1 MNEKHIWAHLLQQ
14 IRNPYGVA
22 GLMGNLYAESG
33 LRSTDL
39 EGKYEKRLGLT
50 DAEYTSG
57 VDNGTYTAFVHDA
70 AGYGLAQW
78 TYWTRKAAL
87 WNYAIEKGVSIG
99 DLDMQLEFLVR
110 EMQKDFKSVWNT
122 LLSASSVRE
131 ASDAV
136 LLKYEK
142 PANQSEENQARRAS
156 FGEKYFDLYG
166 KDGEMAVDI
175 QKVIDIASA
184 EVGYL
189 EKASNAQLDDKT
201 ANPGS
206 ANYTKYA
213 RDLADVSWFNG
224 KKQGEKWCAVFVTW
238 CFYKAFGIIAKDML
252 FQDHKDNCA
261 AGCGYARGY
270 FNNHGRLYDSPEIGD
285 QIFFWSSDLS
295 KVSHTGLVVGVD
307 GSRVYTIEGNT
318 SDGSSVIANGGAVCK
333 KDYALN
339 YKRIAGYGRPD
350 WDTASDGGD
359 QKGGESSMSAD
370 YSAKVYAANGKPV
383 NLRASASTN
392 SKVLCKVPVG
402 EYVNVV
408 EETNDTWA
416 RCAYEGYT
424 GYMMRQYLLEGE
436 PAANASS
443 GTVTVSRAELQE
455 IYDRI
460 GKFLGKE

>member
-1 MNEKHIWAHLLQQ
+1 MNEKHIWAYLLQQ

-57 VDNGTYTAFVHDA
+57 VDNGTYTAFVHDD

-142 PANQSEENQARRAS
+142 PANKSEENQERRAS
-156 FGEKYFDLYG
+156 FGQKYFDSYG
-166 KDGEMAVDI
+166 KEGYRMDP
-175 QKVIDIASA
+175 QKVISIASG

-189 EKASNAQLDDKT
+189 EKASNSQLDDKT
-201 ANPGS
+201 ANAGS

-213 RDLADVSWFNG
+213 RDLDALSWFNG
-224 KKQGEKWCAVFVTW
+224 KKQGYAWCAVFVTW
-238 CFYKAFGIIAKDML
+238 CFYQAYGMTAKKML
-252 FQDHKDNCA
+252 FQPDKDNCA
-261 AGCGYARGY
+261 AGCGSARGY
-270 FNNHGRLYDSPEIGD
+270 YNKQGHLFNDPAVGD
-285 QIFFWSSDLS
+285 QIFFWSSDMS
-295 KVSHTGLVVGVD
+295 KISHTGLVVGVN

-339 YKRIAGYGRPD
+339 YKRIAGYGRPE
-350 WDTASDGGD
+350 WSLLSSSDD
-359 QKGGESSMSAD
+359 EQKGSESSMSVD
-370 YSAKVYAANGKPV
+370 YSAKVHAESGKTV
-383 NLRASASTN
+383 NLRSGMSVN
-392 SKVLCKVPVG
+392 HKVLYSVPIGMCVHVTEEIG
-402 EYVNVV
+402 E
-408 EETNDTWA
+408 WA
-416 RCAYEGYT
+416 RCTYDAPSGQSYT
-424 GYMMRQYLLEGE
+424 GYMMRKYLT
-436 PAANASS
+436 AVSYDTD
-443 GTVTVSRAELQE
+443 TVTVSRSELQV
-455 IYDRI
+455 IYNAI
-460 GKFLGKE
+460 GSLLGKE